1 MRRERARVFA
11 GAAAIFATPAFAPG
25 CVVLWRSPFFRV
37 GAARTERVRPPRG
50 RRPLRSWATRHSLT
64 HSPGRLHPNSRLCV
78 RPPRAAARNLGQ
90 LTRAFASTLFLRRQ
104 TEGESPA
111 SFLTDV
117 VYHVFSR
124 NMVFERVIALR
135 LVSNSWY
142 IWSWRL
148 LIACLRAAGVYNWG
162 RMTKI
167 KLVRADCECK
177 IKCFLGTS
185 RFLKVPKHFF
195 FISS

>member
-1 MRRERARVFA
+1 MHFSLSHSCAESALEF
-11 GAAAIFATPAFAPG
+11 
-25 CVVLWRSPFFRV
+25 S
-37 GAARTERVRPPRG
+37 RG
-50 RRPLRSWATRHSLT
+50 RLLYSRPLRSPPGALSFGAVLFFESVRRARSACGRREVDGPCAVGQRATHSLT

-135 LVSNSWY
+135 LVSDS
-142 IWSWRL
+142 
-148 LIACLRAAGVYNWG
+148 
-162 RMTKI
+162 
-167 KLVRADCECK
+167 
-177 IKCFLGTS
+177 
-185 RFLKVPKHFF
+185 
-195 FISS
+195 